1 MILSFSVG
9 TSKNKT
15 IDHRVK
21 KTCAILQ
28 VTYEIEDIS
37 TFQQYHVV
45 YIFVFYVFYRN
56 LEEKDHIKEI

>member
-21 KTCAILQ
+21 ETRAILQ

-37 TFQQYHVV
+37 TFQQYVV
-45 YIFVFYVFYRN
+45 
-56 LEEKDHIKEI
+56 